1 MLGFS
6 GAALVL
12 FGLTWD
18 LLTGSGSWANGD
30 SRRFPRP
37 TRVLL
42 MLTNSVLTMT
52 VLAYAALIR
61 DGSTTIY
68 LDPYAEIGNLILGTA
83 LLGAA
88 VIGALDAA
96 WHNAPVD

>member
-1 MLGFS
+1 M
-6 GAALVL
+6 L

-18 LLTGSGSWANGD
+18 LLTGSSWANGD
-30 SRRFPRP
+30 SPRFPRP

-42 MLTNSVLTMT
+42 ILTNSVLTMT

-68 LDPYAEIGNLILGTA
+68 LDPYAEIGNLILGTG